1 MSNRLIVARER
12 SNTRQHA
19 CDPSHARHS
28 INNSIIV
35 LDWITF
41 WAEKIKKRGRK
52 GGRGRQS
59 MTLGAKRS
67 ERLSLRAMA
76 HAFIKL
82 FRFCIDLSIGRKK
95 FIDDEISDLHD
106 ASVIRSLYCRPSK
119 PLNHSTKRSHCWM
132 WMIRSTGEL
141 GGKFYTIVIN
151 EIRSPVNFCIV
162 EIPLLFI
169 YSR

>member
-12 SNTRQHA
+12 SDTRQHA

-41 WAEKIKKRGRK
+41 WAEKIKKKEKGRGDGGRK
-52 GGRGRQS
+52 REGGGDRQS
-59 MTLGAKRS
+59 VTPGAKRS

-82 FRFCIDLSIGRKK
+82 FRFCIDLSIGKGKKK
-95 FIDDEISDLHD
+95 FIDDEIPDLHD
-106 ASVIRSLYCRPSK
+106 ASVIRSLSSIKTFESFNRK
-119 PLNHSTKRSHCWM
+119 
-132 WMIRSTGEL
+132 IA
-141 GGKFYTIVIN
+141 
-151 EIRSPVNFCIV
+151 
-162 EIPLLFI
+162 
-169 YSR
+169 